1 MRHSVNYHLVWPLL
15 SLAVKTAT
23 LPTRSLLF
31 KTGET
36 VLNYS
41 DEKFKVDGV
50 VELDDIE
57 FCLLE
62 TSGVYKISDSSRF

>member
-1 MRHSVNYHLVWPLL
+1 M
-15 SLAVKTAT
+15 
-23 LPTRSLLF
+23 F